1 MTLPRPIADR
11 IARLR
16 QGPLWRL
23 VSETAW
29 EHRRA
34 YAAALLLM
42 GIVAGMGGAIALT
55 VEEITDELF
64 FRQNADRLGLL
75 ALWVLGVFLLRGAAM
90 YGQTVI
96 LARVGNRIVADL
108 QRRIYAHVLAQG
120 LAFHQ
125 GHDSGDLATRMT
137 YNAAAAR
144 EALRVLATRLGVDL
158 MTVLVLLGV
167 MIYQDPALSALALI
181 GLPLALA
188 GVAWLVARVRRLARR
203 EVTLYGRILSGMT
216 ETVAGARVIKTFR
229 LEDRMRAR
237 MDGAIEGVREQ
248 ADGLAVMRGLVNPLM
263 ETFAGLAAAGV
274 ILYGGWRV
282 STGAIEVGTFFSF
295 LTALVM
301 AGDPGRRLAQLHIS
315 LKRHMAGVEFIYE
328 VLDTRLGM
336 TERAGARPLP
346 DGPGEVR
353 LEGVHFTYPGGE
365 GAALRGLTL
374 TARAGRV
381 TALVGPSG
389 GGKSTA
395 LALVPRFHD
404 PDAGRV
410 AIDGH
415 DLRDVTLDSLR
426 ARIALVTQDT
436 FLFDD
441 TVAGNI
447 RVGRAE
453 AGDAEVE
460 AAARAANAHGFVSA
474 LPEGYA
480 TPLGEGGARLSG
492 GERQRIAIAR
502 AMLADAPILLLD
514 EATSALDAETEAAVQ
529 EALARLMRG
538 RTTIVVAHRLST
550 IRRADTICV
559 LDGGR
564 VAEQGSHRTLLAAGG
579 LYARLSALQSQDAD
593 AEERA

>member
-1 MTLPRPIADR
+1 
-11 IARLR
+11 
-16 QGPLWRL
+16 
-23 VSETAW
+23 
-29 EHRRA
+29 
-34 YAAALLLM
+34 
-42 GIVAGMGGAIALT
+42 
-55 VEEITDELF
+55 
-64 FRQNADRLGLL
+64 
-75 ALWVLGVFLLRGAAM
+75 
-90 YGQTVI
+90 
-96 LARVGNRIVADL
+96 
-108 QRRIYAHVLAQG
+108 
-120 LAFHQ
+120 
-125 GHDSGDLATRMT
+125 MT